1 MENSVLLPTMAQKRS
16 SDFKRYAEDAT
27 VILEETTKVQ
37 KVNHFIEANTMEID
51 LQHLKSDCIVPV
63 FSKDNELTI
72 SHNAFIET
80 VWEATQA
87 FFTGETIDKPDIRV
101 SHIVKG
107 RIPEAIHKP
116 ANQLL
121 ESDKTQ
127 YFERMMFCIEVPT
140 IYETVEGNKL
150 TLTIGGVRAYNHM
163 NLYSKKTVEKFKV
176 FIGFKNL
183 VCTNLC
189 VSTDGYKSC
198 LEVTNTGDLYRAV
211 LEMFNHYN
219 PAKHIHLMQ
228 TLGNSYLSEH
238 QFAQILGKM
247 RLYQCLPQGYQK
259 NVPRL
264 LITDT
269 QINSVA
275 KAYMQDS
282 DFGGFGGDLSMW
294 KFYNLL
300 TGANKSSYIDSFL
313 DRAYNATE
321 IAQGINAA
329 LYGDERYKWFID
341 CFYILRDIQK
351 WVSLIFYKQ
360 LKFEV
365 MDKRENQETMA
376 KVGCGFAVFAAIFI
390 FFCCINPVITVAVFM
405 MLAVLISCVY

>member
-1 MENSVLLPTMAQKRS
+1 MENLVLLPAMAQKRRGN
-16 SDFKRYAEDAT
+16 FGQFAEDAT
-27 VILEETTKVQ
+27 IISEEATRVK

-51 LQHLKSDCIVPV
+51 LQHLQSDCIVPV

-80 VWEATQA
+80 VWEAANT

-127 YFERMMFCIEVPT
+127 YFERMMFCFEVPT

-150 TLTIGGVRAYNHM
+150 TLSIGGVRAYNQM

-176 FIGFKNL
+176 FVGFKNM
-183 VCTNLC
+183 VCCNLC
-189 VSTDGYKSC
+189 VYTDGYLGN
-198 LEVTNTGDLYRAV
+198 LEVSSTSDLFRSV
-211 LEMFNHYN
+211 LEMFNRYD

-228 TLGNSYLSEH
+228 TLGNSYLTEH

-259 NVPRL
+259 SVPRL

-275 KAYMQDS
+275 KAYIQDEN
-282 DFGGFGGDLSMW
+282 FGGFGSDLSMW
-294 KFYNLL
+294 RFYNLL

-313 DRAYNATE
+313 DRSLNATE
-321 IAQGINAA
+321 VAQGINMA
-329 LYGDERYKWFID
+329 LHGDERYSWFID
-341 CFYILRDIQK
+341 
-351 WVSLIFYKQ
+351 
-360 LKFEV
+360 
-365 MDKRENQETMA
+365 
-376 KVGCGFAVFAAIFI
+376 
-390 FFCCINPVITVAVFM
+390 
-405 MLAVLISCVY
+405 

>member
-1 MENSVLLPTMAQKRS
+1 MAQKRS
-16 SDFKRYAEDAT
+16 SGFNQYAEDAT
-27 VILEETTKVQ
+27 INSEETTKVQ

-72 SHNAFIET
+72 SHNSFIET
-80 VWEATQA
+80 VWDATNT
-87 FFTGETIDKPDIRV
+87 FFRGETVELPDIRV
-101 SHIVKG
+101 SHIIKG

-121 ESDKTQ
+121 ESDKTI
-127 YFERMMFCIEVPT
+127 YYERCAFIIEVPT
-140 IYETVEGNKL
+140 IWETVEGNKL

-189 VSTDGYKSC
+189 VTTDGYIGC

-247 RLYQCLPQGYQK
+247 RLYQCLPQSYQK
-259 NVPRL
+259 SVPRL

-341 CFYILRDIQK
+341 
-351 WVSLIFYKQ
+351 
-360 LKFEV
+360 
-365 MDKRENQETMA
+365 
-376 KVGCGFAVFAAIFI
+376 
-390 FFCCINPVITVAVFM
+390 
-405 MLAVLISCVY
+405 

>member
-1 MENSVLLPTMAQKRS
+1 M
-16 SDFKRYAEDAT
+16 
-27 VILEETTKVQ
+27 
-37 KVNHFIEANTMEID
+37 NHFIEANTMEID

-341 CFYILRDIQK
+341 
-351 WVSLIFYKQ
+351 
-360 LKFEV
+360 
-365 MDKRENQETMA
+365 
-376 KVGCGFAVFAAIFI
+376 
-390 FFCCINPVITVAVFM
+390 
-405 MLAVLISCVY
+405 

>member
-1 MENSVLLPTMAQKRS
+1 MENLVLLPAMAQKRRGN
-16 SDFKRYAEDAT
+16 FGQFAEDAT
-27 VILEETTKVQ
+27 IISEETTKVK

-51 LQHLKSDCIVPV
+51 LQHLQSDCIVPV

-80 VWEATQA
+80 VWEAANT

-107 RIPEAIHKP
+107 RIPEAVHKP

-127 YFERMMFCIEVPT
+127 YFERMMFCFEVPT

-150 TLTIGGVRAYNHM
+150 TLSVGGVRAYNQM

-176 FIGFKNL
+176 FVGFKNM
-183 VCTNLC
+183 VCCNLC
-189 VSTDGYKSC
+189 VYTDGYLGN
-198 LEVTNTGDLYRAV
+198 LEVSSTNDLFRSV
-211 LEMFNHYN
+211 LEMFNHYD

-228 TLGNSYLSEH
+228 TLGNSYLTEH

-259 NVPRL
+259 SIPRL

-275 KAYMQDS
+275 KAYIQDEN
-282 DFGGFGGDLSMW
+282 FGGFGSDLSMW
-294 KFYNLL
+294 RFYNLL

-313 DRAYNATE
+313 DRSLNATE
-321 IAQGINAA
+321 VAQGINMA
-329 LYGDERYKWFID
+329 LHGDERYSWFID
-341 CFYILRDIQK
+341 
-351 WVSLIFYKQ
+351 
-360 LKFEV
+360 
-365 MDKRENQETMA
+365 
-376 KVGCGFAVFAAIFI
+376 
-390 FFCCINPVITVAVFM
+390 
-405 MLAVLISCVY
+405 

>member
-1 MENSVLLPTMAQKRS
+1 MENLILLPTMAQRRS
-16 SDFKRYAEDAT
+16 NNFNQYAEEAT
-27 VILEETTKVQ
+27 VISEETTKVQ

-72 SHNAFIET
+72 SHNSFIET
-80 VWEATQA
+80 VWDAANT
-87 FFTGETIDKPDIRV
+87 FFRGETVESPDIRV
-101 SHIVKG
+101 SHIIKG

-121 ESDKTQ
+121 ESDKTI
-127 YFERMMFCIEVPT
+127 YYERCAFIIEVPT
-140 IYETVEGNKL
+140 IWETVEGNKL

-189 VSTDGYKSC
+189 VTTDGYLGS
-198 LEVTNTGDLYRAV
+198 LEVSNTSELYRAV
-211 LEMFNHYN
+211 LEMLNHYN

-238 QFAQILGKM
+238 QFAQIIGKM

-259 NVPRL
+259 SVPRL

-275 KAYMQDS
+275 KAYMQDTN
-282 DFGGFGGDLSMW
+282 FGGFGGDLSMW

-321 IAQGINAA
+321 IATGINAA
-329 LYGDERYKWFID
+329 LHGDERYKWFID
-341 CFYILRDIQK
+341 
-351 WVSLIFYKQ
+351 
-360 LKFEV
+360 
-365 MDKRENQETMA
+365 
-376 KVGCGFAVFAAIFI
+376 
-390 FFCCINPVITVAVFM
+390 
-405 MLAVLISCVY
+405 

>member
-1 MENSVLLPTMAQKRS
+1 MENLILLPNMAQKRGS
-16 SDFKRYAEDAT
+16 GLNQYAEDAT
-27 VILEETTKVQ
+27 VITEETAKVQ

-51 LQHLKSDCIVPV
+51 LQHLRSDCIVPV

-80 VWEATQA
+80 VWDAA
-87 FFTGETIDKPDIRV
+87 NSFFSGEKVDEPAIRV

-127 YFERMMFCIEVPT
+127 YFERMMFCIEIPT
-140 IYETVEGNKL
+140 IHETVEGNRL
-150 TLTIGGVRAYNHM
+150 TLSVGGVRAYNQM
-163 NLYSKKTVEKFKV
+163 NLYSKKTVERFKV

-183 VCTNLC
+183 VCCNLC
-189 VSTDGYKSC
+189 VSTDGYLSN
-198 LEVTNTGDLYRAV
+198 LEVLNTSDLFRSV
-211 LEMFNHYN
+211 LDMFHAYN

-228 TLGNSYLSEH
+228 TLGNSYLTEH
-238 QFAQILGKM
+238 QFCQILGKM
-247 RLYQCLPQGYQK
+247 RLYQSLPQGYQK
-259 NVPRL
+259 SIPRL

-275 KAYMQDS
+275 KAYIQDEN
-282 DFGGFGGDLSMW
+282 FGGFGNDLSMW
-294 KFYNLL
+294 RFYNLI

-321 IAQGINAA
+321 IATGINDA
-329 LYGDERYKWFID
+329 LHGDKRYSWFID
-341 CFYILRDIQK
+341 
-351 WVSLIFYKQ
+351 
-360 LKFEV
+360 
-365 MDKRENQETMA
+365 
-376 KVGCGFAVFAAIFI
+376 
-390 FFCCINPVITVAVFM
+390 
-405 MLAVLISCVY
+405 

>member
-1 MENSVLLPTMAQKRS
+1 MENLVLLPTIAQKRRGN
-16 SDFKRYAEDAT
+16 FGQFAEDAN
-27 VILEETTKVQ
+27 IISEETTRVK

-51 LQHLKSDCIVPV
+51 LQHLQSDCIVPV

-80 VWEATQA
+80 VWEAANT

-127 YFERMMFCIEVPT
+127 YFERMMFCLEVPT

-150 TLTIGGVRAYNHM
+150 TLSIGGVRAYNQM
-163 NLYSKKTVEKFKV
+163 NLYSKKTVERFKV
-176 FIGFKNL
+176 FVGFKNV
-183 VCTNLC
+183 VCCNLC
-189 VSTDGYKSC
+189 VYTDGYLGN
-198 LEVTNTGDLYRAV
+198 LEVSSTSDLFRSV
-211 LEMFNHYN
+211 LEMFNRYD

-228 TLGNSYLSEH
+228 TLGNSYLTEH
-238 QFAQILGKM
+238 QFCQILGKM

-259 NVPRL
+259 SVPRL

-275 KAYMQDS
+275 KAYIQDEN
-282 DFGGFGGDLSMW
+282 FGGFGGDLSMW
-294 KFYNLL
+294 RFYNLL

-313 DRAYNATE
+313 DRSLNATE
-321 IAQGINAA
+321 VAQGINMA
-329 LYGDERYKWFID
+329 LHGDERYSWFID
-341 CFYILRDIQK
+341 
-351 WVSLIFYKQ
+351 
-360 LKFEV
+360 
-365 MDKRENQETMA
+365 
-376 KVGCGFAVFAAIFI
+376 
-390 FFCCINPVITVAVFM
+390 
-405 MLAVLISCVY
+405 

>member
-1 MENSVLLPTMAQKRS
+1 MENLVLLPTLAQKRRGN
-16 SDFKRYAEDAT
+16 FGQFAEDVT
-27 VILEETTKVQ
+27 IISEETTKVK

-51 LQHLKSDCIVPV
+51 LQHLQSDCIVPV

-80 VWEATQA
+80 VWEAANT

-127 YFERMMFCIEVPT
+127 YFERMMFCLEVPT

-150 TLTIGGVRAYNHM
+150 TLSVGGVRAYNQM
-163 NLYSKKTVEKFKV
+163 NLYSKKTVERFKV
-176 FIGFKNL
+176 FVGFKNI
-183 VCTNLC
+183 VCCNLC
-189 VSTDGYKSC
+189 VYTDGYLGN
-198 LEVTNTGDLYRAV
+198 LEVSSTNDLFRSV
-211 LEMFNHYN
+211 LEMFNRYD

-228 TLGNSYLSEH
+228 TLGNSYLTEH
-238 QFAQILGKM
+238 QFCQILGKM

-259 NVPRL
+259 SVPRL

-275 KAYMQDS
+275 KAYIQDEN
-282 DFGGFGGDLSMW
+282 FGGFGSDLSMW
-294 KFYNLL
+294 RFYNLL

-313 DRAYNATE
+313 DRSLNATE
-321 IAQGINAA
+321 VAQGINMA
-329 LYGDERYKWFID
+329 LHGDERYSWFID
-341 CFYILRDIQK
+341 
-351 WVSLIFYKQ
+351 
-360 LKFEV
+360 
-365 MDKRENQETMA
+365 
-376 KVGCGFAVFAAIFI
+376 
-390 FFCCINPVITVAVFM
+390 
-405 MLAVLISCVY
+405 

>member
-1 MENSVLLPTMAQKRS
+1 MENLVLLPTMAQKRS
-16 SDFKRYAEDAT
+16 SDFKQYAEDAT

-80 VWEATQA
+80 VCEATQS

-140 IYETVEGNKL
+140 IYETIEGNKL

-198 LEVTNTGDLYRAV
+198 LEVSNTSELYRAV
-211 LEMFNHYN
+211 LEMFHAYN

-228 TLGNSYLSEH
+228 TLGNSFLTEH

-259 NVPRL
+259 SIPRL

-275 KAYMQDS
+275 KAYIQDENFGSFGS
-282 DFGGFGGDLSMW
+282 DINMW

-329 LYGDERYKWFID
+329 LHGDERYKWFID
-341 CFYILRDIQK
+341 
-351 WVSLIFYKQ
+351 
-360 LKFEV
+360 
-365 MDKRENQETMA
+365 
-376 KVGCGFAVFAAIFI
+376 
-390 FFCCINPVITVAVFM
+390 
-405 MLAVLISCVY
+405 

>member
-1 MENSVLLPTMAQKRS
+1 MENLVLLPTMAQKRRGN
-16 SDFKRYAEDAT
+16 FGQFAEDAT
-27 VILEETTKVQ
+27 IISEETTRVK

-51 LQHLKSDCIVPV
+51 LQHLQSDCIVPV

-80 VWEATQA
+80 VWEAANT

-127 YFERMMFCIEVPT
+127 YFERMMFCFEVPT

-150 TLTIGGVRAYNHM
+150 TLSIGGVRAYNQM
-163 NLYSKKTVEKFKV
+163 NLYSKKTVERFKV
-176 FIGFKNL
+176 FVGFKNM
-183 VCTNLC
+183 VCCNLC
-189 VSTDGYKSC
+189 VYTDGYLGN
-198 LEVTNTGDLYRAV
+198 LEVSSTSDLFRSV
-211 LEMFNHYN
+211 LEMFNRYD

-228 TLGNSYLSEH
+228 TLGNSYLTEH
-238 QFAQILGKM
+238 QFCQILGKM

-259 NVPRL
+259 SVPRL

-275 KAYMQDS
+275 RAYIQDEN
-282 DFGGFGGDLSMW
+282 FGGFGGDLSMW
-294 KFYNLL
+294 RFYNLL

-313 DRAYNATE
+313 DRSLNATE
-321 IAQGINAA
+321 VAQGINMA
-329 LYGDERYKWFID
+329 LHGDERYSWFID
-341 CFYILRDIQK
+341 
-351 WVSLIFYKQ
+351 
-360 LKFEV
+360 
-365 MDKRENQETMA
+365 
-376 KVGCGFAVFAAIFI
+376 
-390 FFCCINPVITVAVFM
+390 
-405 MLAVLISCVY
+405 

>member
-1 MENSVLLPTMAQKRS
+1 MENLVLLPTLAQKRR
-16 SDFKRYAEDAT
+16 SDFNQYAEEAT
-27 VILEETTKVQ
+27 IISEETTKVK

-80 VWEATQA
+80 VCEAA
-87 FFTGETIDKPDIRV
+87 NSFFTGERIDKPDIRV

-127 YFERMMFCIEVPT
+127 YFERMMFCFEIPT

-150 TLTIGGVRAYNHM
+150 TLSVGGVRAYNHM

-176 FIGFKNL
+176 FIGFKNM
-183 VCTNLC
+183 VCCNLC
-189 VSTDGYKSC
+189 VYTDGYLSN
-198 LEVTNTGDLYRAV
+198 LEVSNTSDLFRSV
-211 LEMFNHYN
+211 LEMFHGYN

-228 TLGNSYLSEH
+228 ALGNSYLTEH

-259 NVPRL
+259 SVPRL

-282 DFGGFGGDLSMW
+282 DFGGLGSDLSMW

-329 LYGDERYKWFID
+329 LHGDERYKWFID
-341 CFYILRDIQK
+341 
-351 WVSLIFYKQ
+351 
-360 LKFEV
+360 
-365 MDKRENQETMA
+365 
-376 KVGCGFAVFAAIFI
+376 
-390 FFCCINPVITVAVFM
+390 
-405 MLAVLISCVY
+405 

>member
-1 MENSVLLPTMAQKRS
+1 MENLILLPDMAQKRS
-16 SDFKRYAEDAT
+16 SGLNRYAEDAT
-27 VILEETTKVQ
+27 VITEETTKVQ

-80 VWEATQA
+80 VWDAA
-87 FFTGETIDKPDIRV
+87 NSFFSGEKVDEPAIRV

-127 YFERMMFCIEVPT
+127 YFERMMFCFEVPT

-150 TLTIGGVRAYNHM
+150 TLSIGGVRAYNQM
-163 NLYSKKTVEKFKV
+163 NLYSKKTVERFKV
-176 FIGFKNL
+176 FVGFKNM
-183 VCTNLC
+183 VCCNLC
-189 VSTDGYKSC
+189 VYTDGYLGN
-198 LEVTNTGDLYRAV
+198 LEVSSTNDLFRSV
-211 LEMFNHYN
+211 LEMFNHYD
-219 PAKHIHLMQ
+219 PAKHIHLMR
-228 TLGNSYLSEH
+228 TLGNSYLTEH

-259 NVPRL
+259 SIPRL

-275 KAYMQDS
+275 KAYIQDEN
-282 DFGGFGGDLSMW
+282 FGGFGSDLSMW
-294 KFYNLL
+294 RFYNLL

-313 DRAYNATE
+313 DRSLNATE
-321 IAQGINAA
+321 VAQGINMA
-329 LYGDERYKWFID
+329 LHGDERYSWFID
-341 CFYILRDIQK
+341 
-351 WVSLIFYKQ
+351 
-360 LKFEV
+360 
-365 MDKRENQETMA
+365 
-376 KVGCGFAVFAAIFI
+376 
-390 FFCCINPVITVAVFM
+390 
-405 MLAVLISCVY
+405 

>member
-1 MENSVLLPTMAQKRS
+1 MENLVLLPTLAQKRRGN
-16 SDFKRYAEDAT
+16 FGQFAEDAT
-27 VILEETTKVQ
+27 IISEETTRMK

-51 LQHLKSDCIVPV
+51 LQHLQSDCIVPV

-80 VWEATQA
+80 VWEAANT

-127 YFERMMFCIEVPT
+127 YFERMMFCLEVPT

-150 TLTIGGVRAYNHM
+150 TLSIGGVRAYNQM
-163 NLYSKKTVEKFKV
+163 NLYSKKTVERFKV
-176 FIGFKNL
+176 FVGFKNM
-183 VCTNLC
+183 VCCNLC
-189 VSTDGYKSC
+189 VYTDGYLGN
-198 LEVTNTGDLYRAV
+198 LEVSSTNDLFRSV
-211 LEMFNHYN
+211 LEMFNRYD

-228 TLGNSYLSEH
+228 TLGNSYLTEH

-259 NVPRL
+259 SVPRL

-275 KAYMQDS
+275 KAYIQDEN
-282 DFGGFGGDLSMW
+282 FGGFGGDLSMW
-294 KFYNLL
+294 RFYNLL

-313 DRAYNATE
+313 DRSLNATE
-321 IAQGINAA
+321 VAQGINMA
-329 LYGDERYKWFID
+329 LHGDERYSWFID
-341 CFYILRDIQK
+341 
-351 WVSLIFYKQ
+351 
-360 LKFEV
+360 
-365 MDKRENQETMA
+365 
-376 KVGCGFAVFAAIFI
+376 
-390 FFCCINPVITVAVFM
+390 
-405 MLAVLISCVY
+405 

>member
-1 MENSVLLPTMAQKRS
+1 MGNLVLLPAMAQKRS
-16 SDFKRYAEDAT
+16 SNFNQYAEDAT
-27 VILEETTKVQ
+27 VISEETTKVK

-51 LQHLKSDCIVPV
+51 LQHLKNDCIVPV

-80 VWEATQA
+80 VWDAA
-87 FFTGETIDKPDIRV
+87 NSFFTGETIDKPDIRV

-127 YFERMMFCIEVPT
+127 YFERMMFCFEIPT

-150 TLTIGGVRAYNHM
+150 TLSVGGVRAYNHM

-176 FIGFKNL
+176 FVGFKNM
-183 VCTNLC
+183 VCCNLC
-189 VSTDGYKSC
+189 VSTDGYLSN
-198 LEVTNTGDLYRAV
+198 LEVSNCCDLYRSV
-211 LEMFNHYN
+211 LEMFHAYN

-228 TLGNSYLSEH
+228 MLGNSYLTEH

-247 RLYQCLPQGYQK
+247 RLYQCLPQGFQK
-259 NVPRL
+259 SIPRL

-275 KAYMQDS
+275 KAYIQDM
-282 DFGGFGGDLSMW
+282 DFGGFGSDLSMW

-329 LYGDERYKWFID
+329 LHGDEHYKWFID
-341 CFYILRDIQK
+341 
-351 WVSLIFYKQ
+351 
-360 LKFEV
+360 
-365 MDKRENQETMA
+365 
-376 KVGCGFAVFAAIFI
+376 
-390 FFCCINPVITVAVFM
+390 
-405 MLAVLISCVY
+405 

>member
-1 MENSVLLPTMAQKRS
+1 MENLVLLPTMAQKRRGN
-16 SDFKRYAEDAT
+16 FGQFAEDAT
-27 VILEETTKVQ
+27 IISEETTRMK

-51 LQHLKSDCIVPV
+51 LQHLQSDCIVPV

-80 VWEATQA
+80 VWEAANT

-127 YFERMMFCIEVPT
+127 YFERMMFCFEVPT

-150 TLTIGGVRAYNHM
+150 TLSIGGVRAYNQM
-163 NLYSKKTVEKFKV
+163 NLYSKKTVERFKV
-176 FIGFKNL
+176 FVGFKNM
-183 VCTNLC
+183 VCCNLC
-189 VSTDGYKSC
+189 VYTDGYLGN
-198 LEVTNTGDLYRAV
+198 LEVSSTSDLFRSV
-211 LEMFNHYN
+211 LEMFNRYD

-228 TLGNSYLSEH
+228 TLGNSYLTEH
-238 QFAQILGKM
+238 QFCQILGKM

-259 NVPRL
+259 SVPRL

-275 KAYMQDS
+275 KAYIQDEN
-282 DFGGFGGDLSMW
+282 FGGFGGDLSMW
-294 KFYNLL
+294 RFYNLL
-300 TGANKSSYIDSFL
+300 TSANKSSYIDSFL
-313 DRAYNATE
+313 DRSLNATE
-321 IAQGINAA
+321 VAQGINMA
-329 LYGDERYKWFID
+329 LHGDERYSWFID
-341 CFYILRDIQK
+341 
-351 WVSLIFYKQ
+351 
-360 LKFEV
+360 
-365 MDKRENQETMA
+365 
-376 KVGCGFAVFAAIFI
+376 
-390 FFCCINPVITVAVFM
+390 
-405 MLAVLISCVY
+405 

>member
-1 MENSVLLPTMAQKRS
+1 MENLVLLPTMAQKRRGN
-16 SDFKRYAEDAT
+16 FGQFAEDAT
-27 VILEETTKVQ
+27 IISEETTRVK

-51 LQHLKSDCIVPV
+51 LQHLQSDCIVPV

-80 VWEATQA
+80 VWEAANT

-127 YFERMMFCIEVPT
+127 YFERMMFCFEVPT

-150 TLTIGGVRAYNHM
+150 TLSIGGVRAYNQM
-163 NLYSKKTVEKFKV
+163 NLYSRKTVERFKV
-176 FIGFKNL
+176 FVGFKNM
-183 VCTNLC
+183 VCCNLC
-189 VSTDGYKSC
+189 VYTDGYLGN
-198 LEVTNTGDLYRAV
+198 LEISSTSDLFRSV
-211 LEMFNHYN
+211 LEMFNRYD

-228 TLGNSYLSEH
+228 TLGNSYLTEH
-238 QFAQILGKM
+238 QFCQILGKM

-259 NVPRL
+259 SVPRL

-275 KAYMQDS
+275 KAYIQDEN
-282 DFGGFGGDLSMW
+282 FGGFGGDLSMW

-313 DRAYNATE
+313 DRSLNATE
-321 IAQGINAA
+321 VAQGINMA
-329 LYGDERYKWFID
+329 LHGDERYSWFID
-341 CFYILRDIQK
+341 
-351 WVSLIFYKQ
+351 
-360 LKFEV
+360 
-365 MDKRENQETMA
+365 
-376 KVGCGFAVFAAIFI
+376 
-390 FFCCINPVITVAVFM
+390 
-405 MLAVLISCVY
+405 

>member
-1 MENSVLLPTMAQKRS
+1 MENLVLLPTLAQKRRGN
-16 SDFKRYAEDAT
+16 FGQFAEDAT
-27 VILEETTKVQ
+27 IISEETTRMK

-51 LQHLKSDCIVPV
+51 LQHLQSDCIVPV

-80 VWEATQA
+80 VWEAANT

-127 YFERMMFCIEVPT
+127 YFERMMFCFEVPT
-140 IYETVEGNKL
+140 IYETVEGNRL
-150 TLTIGGVRAYNHM
+150 TLSVGGVRAYNQM
-163 NLYSKKTVEKFKV
+163 NLYSKKTVERFKV
-176 FIGFKNL
+176 FVGFKNM
-183 VCTNLC
+183 VCCNLC
-189 VSTDGYKSC
+189 VYTDGYLGN
-198 LEVTNTGDLYRAV
+198 LEVSSTSDLFRSV
-211 LEMFNHYN
+211 LEMFNRYD

-228 TLGNSYLSEH
+228 TLGNSYLTEH
-238 QFAQILGKM
+238 QFCQILGKM

-259 NVPRL
+259 SVPRL

-275 KAYMQDS
+275 KAYIQDEN
-282 DFGGFGGDLSMW
+282 FGGFGGDLSMW
-294 KFYNLL
+294 RFYNLL

-313 DRAYNATE
+313 DRSLNATE
-321 IAQGINAA
+321 VAQGINMA
-329 LYGDERYKWFID
+329 LHGDERYSWFID
-341 CFYILRDIQK
+341 
-351 WVSLIFYKQ
+351 
-360 LKFEV
+360 
-365 MDKRENQETMA
+365 
-376 KVGCGFAVFAAIFI
+376 
-390 FFCCINPVITVAVFM
+390 
-405 MLAVLISCVY
+405 

>member
-1 MENSVLLPTMAQKRS
+1 MENFITMPVLAKKNS
-16 SDFKRYAEDAT
+16 SGFNQYAEEAT
-27 VILEETTKVQ
+27 VISEETTKVQ

-72 SHNAFIET
+72 SHNSFIET
-80 VWEATQA
+80 VWDAANT
-87 FFTGETIDKPDIRV
+87 FFRGETVESPDIRV
-101 SHIVKG
+101 SHIIKG

-121 ESDKTQ
+121 ESDKTI
-127 YFERMMFCIEVPT
+127 YYERCAFIIEVPT
-140 IYETVEGNKL
+140 IWETVDGNKL

-189 VSTDGYKSC
+189 VTTDGYMGC
-198 LEVTNTGDLYRAV
+198 LEVTNTSDLYRAV

-259 NVPRL
+259 SVPRL

-275 KAYMQDS
+275 KAYMQDTN
-282 DFGGFGGDLSMW
+282 FGGFGGDLSMW

-329 LYGDERYKWFID
+329 LHGDEKYKWFID
-341 CFYILRDIQK
+341 
-351 WVSLIFYKQ
+351 
-360 LKFEV
+360 
-365 MDKRENQETMA
+365 
-376 KVGCGFAVFAAIFI
+376 
-390 FFCCINPVITVAVFM
+390 
-405 MLAVLISCVY
+405 

>member
-1 MENSVLLPTMAQKRS
+1 MENLVLLPTMAQKRRGN
-16 SDFKRYAEDAT
+16 FGQFAEDAT
-27 VILEETTKVQ
+27 IVSEETTRVK

-51 LQHLKSDCIVPV
+51 LQHLQSDCIVPV

-80 VWEATQA
+80 VWEAAKT
-87 FFTGETIDKPDIRV
+87 FFTGETIGKPDIRV

-127 YFERMMFCIEVPT
+127 YFERIIFCFEVPN
-140 IYETVEGNKL
+140 IYEKVDGKKL
-150 TLTIGGVRAYNHM
+150 TLSICGFIDYNHM
-163 NLYSKKTVEKFKV
+163 NLYSKKTVERFKPV
-176 FIGFKNL
+176 VGFINI
-183 VCTNLC
+183 VCCNLC
-189 VSTDGYKSC
+189 VYTDGYLGN
-198 LEVTNTGDLYRAV
+198 LEVSSTNDLFRSV
-211 LEMFNHYN
+211 LEMFNRYD

-228 TLGNSYLSEH
+228 TLGNSYLTEH

-259 NVPRL
+259 SVPRL

-275 KAYMQDS
+275 KAYIQDEN
-282 DFGGFGGDLSMW
+282 FGGFGGDLSMW
-294 KFYNLL
+294 RFYNLL

-313 DRAYNATE
+313 DRSLNATE
-321 IAQGINAA
+321 VAQGINMA
-329 LYGDERYKWFID
+329 LHGDERYSWFID
-341 CFYILRDIQK
+341 
-351 WVSLIFYKQ
+351 
-360 LKFEV
+360 
-365 MDKRENQETMA
+365 
-376 KVGCGFAVFAAIFI
+376 
-390 FFCCINPVITVAVFM
+390 
-405 MLAVLISCVY
+405 

>member
-1 MENSVLLPTMAQKRS
+1 MENLVLLPAMAQKRRGN
-16 SDFKRYAEDAT
+16 FGQFAEDAT
-27 VILEETTKVQ
+27 IISEETTKMK

-51 LQHLKSDCIVPV
+51 LQHLQSDCIVPV

-80 VWEATQA
+80 VWEAANT

-107 RIPEAIHKP
+107 RIPEAVHKP

-127 YFERMMFCIEVPT
+127 YFERMMFCFEVPT

-150 TLTIGGVRAYNHM
+150 TLSVGGVRAYNQM
-163 NLYSKKTVEKFKV
+163 NLYSKKTVERFKV
-176 FIGFKNL
+176 FVGFKNM
-183 VCTNLC
+183 VCCNLC
-189 VSTDGYKSC
+189 VYTDGYLGN
-198 LEVTNTGDLYRAV
+198 LEVSSTNDLFRSV
-211 LEMFNHYN
+211 LDMFNHYD

-228 TLGNSYLSEH
+228 TLGNSYLTEH
-238 QFAQILGKM
+238 QFCQILGKM

-259 NVPRL
+259 SVPRL

-275 KAYMQDS
+275 KAYIQDEN
-282 DFGGFGGDLSMW
+282 FGGFGGDLSMW
-294 KFYNLL
+294 RFYNLL

-313 DRAYNATE
+313 DRSLNATE
-321 IAQGINAA
+321 VAQGINMA
-329 LYGDERYKWFID
+329 LHGDERYSWFID
-341 CFYILRDIQK
+341 
-351 WVSLIFYKQ
+351 
-360 LKFEV
+360 
-365 MDKRENQETMA
+365 
-376 KVGCGFAVFAAIFI
+376 
-390 FFCCINPVITVAVFM
+390 
-405 MLAVLISCVY
+405 

>member
-1 MENSVLLPTMAQKRS
+1 MENLVLLPTLAQKRRGN
-16 SDFKRYAEDAT
+16 FGQFAEDAT
-27 VILEETTKVQ
+27 IVSEGTTRVK

-51 LQHLKSDCIVPV
+51 LQHLQSDCIVPV

-80 VWEATQA
+80 VWEAANT

-127 YFERMMFCIEVPT
+127 YFERMMFCFEVPT

-150 TLTIGGVRAYNHM
+150 TLSIGGVRAYNQM
-163 NLYSKKTVEKFKV
+163 NLYSKKTVERFKV
-176 FIGFKNL
+176 FVGFKNM
-183 VCTNLC
+183 VCCNLC
-189 VSTDGYKSC
+189 VYTDGYLGN
-198 LEVTNTGDLYRAV
+198 LEVSSTSDLFRSV
-211 LEMFNHYN
+211 LEMFNRYD

-228 TLGNSYLSEH
+228 TLGNSYLTEH
-238 QFAQILGKM
+238 QFCQILGKM

-259 NVPRL
+259 SVPRL

-275 KAYMQDS
+275 KAYIQDEN
-282 DFGGFGGDLSMW
+282 FGGFGCDLSMW
-294 KFYNLL
+294 RFYNLL

-313 DRAYNATE
+313 DRSLNATE
-321 IAQGINAA
+321 VAQGINMA
-329 LYGDERYKWFID
+329 LHGDERYSWFID
-341 CFYILRDIQK
+341 
-351 WVSLIFYKQ
+351 
-360 LKFEV
+360 
-365 MDKRENQETMA
+365 
-376 KVGCGFAVFAAIFI
+376 
-390 FFCCINPVITVAVFM
+390 
-405 MLAVLISCVY
+405 

>member
-1 MENSVLLPTMAQKRS
+1 
-16 SDFKRYAEDAT
+16 
-27 VILEETTKVQ
+27 
-37 KVNHFIEANTMEID
+37 MEID

-72 SHNAFIET
+72 SHNSFIET
-80 VWEATQA
+80 VWDATNT
-87 FFTGETIDKPDIRV
+87 FFRGETVELPDIRV
-101 SHIVKG
+101 SHIIKG

-121 ESDKTQ
+121 ESDKTI
-127 YFERMMFCIEVPT
+127 YYERCAFIIEVPT
-140 IYETVEGNKL
+140 IWETVEGNKL

-189 VSTDGYKSC
+189 VTTDGYIGC

-247 RLYQCLPQGYQK
+247 RLYQCLPQSYQK
-259 NVPRL
+259 SVPRL

-341 CFYILRDIQK
+341 
-351 WVSLIFYKQ
+351 
-360 LKFEV
+360 
-365 MDKRENQETMA
+365 
-376 KVGCGFAVFAAIFI
+376 
-390 FFCCINPVITVAVFM
+390 
-405 MLAVLISCVY
+405 

>member
-1 MENSVLLPTMAQKRS
+1 MENLVLLPAMAQKRRGN
-16 SDFKRYAEDAT
+16 FGQFAEDAT
-27 VILEETTKVQ
+27 IISEDTTRVK

-51 LQHLKSDCIVPV
+51 LQHLQSDCIVPV

-80 VWEATQA
+80 VWEAANT

-127 YFERMMFCIEVPT
+127 YFERMMFCFEVPT

-150 TLTIGGVRAYNHM
+150 TLSIGGVRAYNQM
-163 NLYSKKTVEKFKV
+163 NLYSKKTVERFKV
-176 FIGFKNL
+176 FVGFKNM
-183 VCTNLC
+183 VCCNLC
-189 VSTDGYKSC
+189 VYTDGYLGN
-198 LEVTNTGDLYRAV
+198 LEVSSTSDLFRSV
-211 LEMFNHYN
+211 LEMFNRYD

-228 TLGNSYLSEH
+228 TLGNSYLTEH
-238 QFAQILGKM
+238 QFCQILGKM

-259 NVPRL
+259 SVPRL

-275 KAYMQDS
+275 RAYIQDEN
-282 DFGGFGGDLSMW
+282 FGGFGGDLSMW
-294 KFYNLL
+294 RFYNLL

-313 DRAYNATE
+313 DRSLNATE
-321 IAQGINAA
+321 VAQGINMA
-329 LYGDERYKWFID
+329 LHGDERYSWFID
-341 CFYILRDIQK
+341 
-351 WVSLIFYKQ
+351 
-360 LKFEV
+360 
-365 MDKRENQETMA
+365 
-376 KVGCGFAVFAAIFI
+376 
-390 FFCCINPVITVAVFM
+390 
-405 MLAVLISCVY
+405 

>member
-1 MENSVLLPTMAQKRS
+1 MAQKRRGN
-16 SDFKRYAEDAT
+16 FGQFAEDAT
-27 VILEETTKVQ
+27 IVSEETTRVK

-51 LQHLKSDCIVPV
+51 LQHLQSDCIVPV

-80 VWEATQA
+80 VWEAANT

-127 YFERMMFCIEVPT
+127 YFERMMFCLEVPT

-150 TLTIGGVRAYNHM
+150 TLSVGGVRAYNQM
-163 NLYSKKTVEKFKV
+163 NLYSKKTVERFKV
-176 FIGFKNL
+176 FVGFKNI
-183 VCTNLC
+183 VCCNLC
-189 VSTDGYKSC
+189 VYTDGYLGN
-198 LEVTNTGDLYRAV
+198 LEVSSTNDLFRSV
-211 LEMFNHYN
+211 LEMFNRYD

-228 TLGNSYLSEH
+228 TLGNSYLTEH

-259 NVPRL
+259 SVPRL

-275 KAYMQDS
+275 KAYIQDEN
-282 DFGGFGGDLSMW
+282 FGGFGGDLSMW
-294 KFYNLL
+294 RFYNLL

-313 DRAYNATE
+313 DRSLNATE
-321 IAQGINAA
+321 VAQGINMA
-329 LYGDERYKWFID
+329 LHGDERYSWFID
-341 CFYILRDIQK
+341 
-351 WVSLIFYKQ
+351 
-360 LKFEV
+360 
-365 MDKRENQETMA
+365 
-376 KVGCGFAVFAAIFI
+376 
-390 FFCCINPVITVAVFM
+390 
-405 MLAVLISCVY
+405 